1 MKIVYCLNSISHL
14 GGIAVVTIVKANAL
28 AEITGNEVFVCVSDY
43 RSNALS
49 ARLSEKVTLVDLD
62 INYYADDW
70 KSRWHVWKGILVKRR
85 KHKRKLTQK
94 LKEIDPDIVVSVGQ
108 CEKYMLPKIKGR
120 WATVREIHYI
130 SDYRSYTAS
139 GFRERIY
146 ASLCEYYDLSWKIK
160 GYDHIVLLTE
170 EDRQRN
176 WRKAENVSVIAN
188 PLTLQGPSPSAVKNK
203 KVISIGRLEAE
214 KNYSSLIQAFR
225 YVVQKHSDWTLEIYG
240 EGRLKRELQN
250 LTEQLGLERNISLNA
265 PVTAVADKYAEA
277 SCFALSSVYEGFSL
291 VIVEAMACGLPVV
304 AYDCPCGPRDIISDG
319 VDGFLVAMGDE
330 QTLADKINYLIEHP
344 DKRIAKGKA
353 ALEKAQKYSVEK
365 IVPIWMNLFED
376 LQKKKRKKEG

>member
-28 AEITGNEVFVCVSDY
+28 AEIAGNEVYVCVSDY
-43 RSNALS
+43 RPNALS
-49 ARLSEKVTLVDLD
+49 ARLSEKVALVDLD

-70 KSRWHVWKGILVKRR
+70 KSKWHVWKGIFVKRC

-146 ASLCEYYDLSWKIK
+146 ASFCECYDLNWKIK

-170 EDRQRN
+170 EDRKRN
-176 WRKAENVSVIAN
+176 WRKVENVSVIAN
-188 PLTLQGPSPSAVKNK
+188 PQTFQGTLPSAVKNK

-225 YVVQKHSDWTLEIYG
+225 NVVQKHSDWTLEIYG

-250 LTEQLGLERNISLNA
+250 LTEHLGLERNISLNA
-265 PVTAVADKYAEA
+265 PIIAVADKYAEA

-304 AYDCPCGPRDIISDG
+304 AYDCPCGPKDIISNG

-330 QTLADKINYLIEHP
+330 QALADKINYLIEHP
-344 DKRIAKGKA
+344 DKRIAMGKA
-353 ALEKAQKYSVEK
+353 ALEKTQKYSVEK

-376 LQKKKRKKEG
+376 LLKKKRKKEG